1 MLATEAQ
8 NLDGLSGVEC
18 DKLRIVSRRFPSRL
32 RSSRLAALARY
43 TMPRSDIEHG
53 LFSYVFPSAARG
65 KVITLHDVSVLI
77 DGFHPREG
85 LSGRRTMLADTIRR
99 ATRIVCSSE
108 STRSEVHRYFP
119 DCVSKTARV
128 YCGVDDVASASSS
141 ELTWDVLPPA
151 ENNKDVIL
159 TVGTVEP
166 RKNYETVLDAYEE
179 LLRVQDR
186 ANTILVVVGAEGWEC
201 GRTVARLRS
210 LEGAG
215 KVLWRRS
222 VTDQELAAWYHRS
235 SLFTYLSL
243 YEGFGYPPFE
253 AALANVPM
261 VLSNRSSVGELWSGR
276 ALCVD
281 PTDSVSI
288 VSAWQKVLAGPAAF
302 RQHLVHAQRKWA
314 GQFTWERSVGEY
326 VDQYLVACTDNHI
339 HCRGVDELSKPRWVR
354 AES

>member
-8 NLDGLSGVEC
+8 NLDELAEVESG
-18 DKLRIVSRRFPSRL
+18 KLRIVSRRFPSRL
-32 RSSRLAALARY
+32 RSSRLATLAGY
-43 TMPRSDIEHG
+43 AMPRSDIEHG
-53 LFSYVFPSAARG
+53 LFSYVFPGARCG

-85 LSGRRTMLADTIRR
+85 LTSRRAMLADTIRR
-99 ATRIVCSSE
+99 ATKIVCSSE

-128 YCGVDDVASASSS
+128 YCGVDDVSSASSS
-141 ELTWDVLPPA
+141 ELTWDVLPPSG
-151 ENNKDVIL
+151 NDKDVIL
-159 TVGTVEP
+159 AVGTIEP
-166 RKNYETVLDAYEE
+166 RKNYDTVLDAYEE
-179 LLRVQDR
+179 LLRVQDG
-186 ANTILVVVGAEGWEC
+186 ANTVLVVVGAEGWEC

-210 LEGAG
+210 LEAAG
-215 KVLWRRS
+215 KLIWRRS

-261 VLSNRSSVGELWSGR
+261 VLSNQSSVGELWSGR

-281 PTDSVSI
+281 PTDSFAI
-288 VSAWQKVLAGPAAF
+288 VSAWQKVLTAAAEF
-302 RQHLVHAQRKWA
+302 RQQLVHTQRTWA
-314 GQFTWERSVGEY
+314 VQFTWARSVGEY
-326 VDQYLVACTDNHI
+326 VDQYIGACTEDQVHGHI
-339 HCRGVDELSKPRWVR
+339 RVTKC
-354 AES
+354 